1 MLAQIFPPSLAAPS
15 VTPTLHPELWE
26 KISRFELDDPAAAL
40 SFTDR
45 LARENGW
52 PLPFALRAVA
62 EYKRFIFLLCVT
74 DHPLTPSDAV
84 DQVWHL
90 HLLYTR
96 SYWIDFCQYTLERP
110 IHHGPTRGGTQE
122 QAKFDDWYAR
132 TLTQYAAV
140 FGQEPPA
147 AVWPAPAIRFR
158 PARFCRVDLRTH
170 WLLPKFSFLWRPKN

>member
-1 MLAQIFPPSLAAPS
+1 MLAQVFPPSLAAPS

-62 EYKRFIFLLCVT
+62 EYKRFMFLLCVT

-122 QAKFDDWYAR
+122 QAKFNDWYAR
-132 TLTQYAAV
+132 TLARYAAV
-140 FGQEPPA
+140 FGQEAPA
-147 AVWPAPAIRFR
+147 ALWPAPAIRFR
-158 PARFCRVDLRTH
+158 PAHFCRVDLRTH
-170 WLLPKFSFLWRPKN
+170 WLLPKLSFLWRPKQ